1 MNDEVKIKIAK
12 PEDAEELQRIYKQYV
27 KHTAITFECNV
38 PSINEFELRIN
49 NTLKKYPYL
58 KAVYNGKILGYTYA
72 GPLITR
78 AACNWSVETS
88 IYVDE
93 NYKKLGVGS
102 RLYDSLEKILI
113 EQNVT
118 NLYACISYPKIEDE
132 YLTKNS
138 VNYHEKQGYK
148 FVGEF
153 NNCAYKFNNWY
164 NMIWMEKVI
173 GKHDKYMD
181 DFRNFNDVKDQVKEK
196 YDIY

>member
-1 MNDEVKIKIAK
+1 MDNEIKIRLVK
-12 PEDAEELQRIYKQYV
+12 PEDALELQRIYKQYV

-38 PSINEFELRIN
+38 PTVSEFKERII

-58 KAVYNGKILGYTYA
+58 KAVYNDKIVGYTYV

-93 NYKKLGVGS
+93 NYKKLGIGS
-102 RLYDSLEKILI
+102 KLYDSLEKILI
-113 EQNVT
+113 KQNIT

-138 VNYHEKQGYK
+138 VSYHEKQGYK

-153 NNCAYKFNNWY
+153 HNCAYKFNKWY
-164 NMIWMEKVI
+164 NMIWMEKII
-173 GKHDKYMD
+173 GNHSENISNIK
-181 DFRNFNDVKDQVKEK
+181 NFNDIKNEIKDE
-196 YDIY
+196 YGIY